1 MNNYSEKGF
10 FIGKDIQVEL
20 KDLGTVDKAE
30 FTKTLEGT
38 WSFEWTL
45 GGADTAKTYTLN
57 QPLGDSGATIQTV
70 EISPISVYAEY
81 NFPIQKETIT
91 GENED
96 GTTSESTTFKEAP
109 PLMGIKLKDGTVIK
123 NMYMGGGMIGY
134 QNNSSDDYVYAYAT
148 DRIIDPDQIANFL
161 FVKDISDDVQ
171 GLTEDDYYEVA
182 VGENQQGDR

>member
-1 MNNYSEKGF
+1 MYYYVQEDGSMEFDINMNNYSEKGF

-81 NFPIQKETIT
+81 NFRSE
-91 GENED
+91 EH
-96 GTTSESTTFKEAP
+96 TSELQSRE
-109 PLMGIKLKDGTVIK
+109 
-123 NMYMGGGMIGY
+123 
-134 QNNSSDDYVYAYAT
+134 
-148 DRIIDPDQIANFL
+148 
-161 FVKDISDDVQ
+161 
-171 GLTEDDYYEVA
+171 
-182 VGENQQGDR
+182 

>member
-1 MNNYSEKGF
+1 
-10 FIGKDIQVEL
+10 
-20 KDLGTVDKAE
+20 
-30 FTKTLEGT
+30 
-38 WSFEWTL
+38 
-45 GGADTAKTYTLN
+45 
-57 QPLGDSGATIQTV
+57 
-70 EISPISVYAEY
+70 
-81 NFPIQKETIT
+81 
-91 GENED
+91 
-96 GTTSESTTFKEAP
+96 
-109 PLMGIKLKDGTVIK
+109 MGIKLKDGTVIK